1 MFNDLT
7 RWTKEGLIQKVKRLE
22 KEVAEW
28 QWKYYEAKGL
38 IEVKDEELPTD
49 EVVDSKEPIEEIE

>member
-1 MFNDLT
+1 MFDDLT

-38 IEVKDEELPTD
+38 IEVKDEDTTD
-49 EVVDSKEPIEEIE
+49 TTL

>member
-1 MFNDLT
+1 MFDDLT

-38 IEVKDEELPTD
+38 IEAEDEDTTNTN
-49 EVVDSKEPIEEIE
+49 V

>member
-1 MFNDLT
+1 MLDDLT
-7 RWTKEGLIQKVKRLE
+7 RWTKEGLIKKVKILE

-38 IEVKDEELPTD
+38 IETKEVEDED
-49 EVVDSKEPIEEIE
+49 

>member
-1 MFNDLT
+1 MFDDLT

-28 QWKYYEAKGL
+28 QRKYYEAKGL
-38 IEVKDEELPTD
+38 IEVKDEDTTD
-49 EVVDSKEPIEEIE
+49 TTL